1 MDAPVAVN
9 TALSPGQTVAL
20 FTVTVRPAFRVMLTL
35 PVAVQPLLEL
45 VTVTEYVVGAETV
58 AVVEAAVLFVTV
70 PPVQE

>member
-1 MDAPVAVN
+1 M
-9 TALSPGQTVAL
+9 VAL

>member
-1 MDAPVAVN
+1 M
-9 TALSPGQTVAL
+9 AL

>member
-1 MDAPVAVN
+1 
-9 TALSPGQTVAL
+9 
-20 FTVTVRPAFRVMLTL
+20 MLTL